1 MTIRLAVIGVGNAY
15 RSDDAAGLEVVRRLS
30 PVDGVRLIEHE
41 GHGAGLLD
49 VWHGAAAAIVID
61 AASSGAA
68 PGTIQRFDAAAGPL
82 PARLFVSSSSHSFG
96 VSEAIELGRSLA
108 RLPASLT
115 TYAIEGANFEAGT
128 EMSPEVDAAV
138 NSLVA
143 ELRPRLRGRSGRP
156 HTGSSSRSK
165 SST

>member
-1 MTIRLAVIGVGNAY
+1 MTIRLAVIGVGNVY

-30 PVDGVRLIEHE
+30 AVDGVRLIEHE

-115 TYAIEGANFEAGT
+115 AYAIEGGNFEAGT
-128 EMSPEVDAAV
+128 ELSPAVDAAV
-138 NSLVA
+138 YSLVA
-143 ELRPRLRGRSGRP
+143 ELQPRLVA
-156 HTGSSSRSK
+156 SSEHG
-165 SST
+165 